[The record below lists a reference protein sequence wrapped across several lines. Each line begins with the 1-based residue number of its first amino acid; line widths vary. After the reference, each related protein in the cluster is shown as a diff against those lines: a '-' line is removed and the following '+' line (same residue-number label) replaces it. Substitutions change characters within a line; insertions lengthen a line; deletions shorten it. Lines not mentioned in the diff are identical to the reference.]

1 MNIQRN
7 SFAVLPTNLNRSV
20 MKTNIQKQNNFN
32 IDEKNDF
39 KDMLLLMIK
48 LSNEKKIM
56 KALGNIDAKIPKSD
70 TEPSMNKNNDNN
82 KESCQTDSEKKMDT
96 HSMNSTNDDLNA
108 EELEAISIKL
118 TAKILGINE
127 KEIFF

>member
-1 MNIQRN
+1 MNIQKN
-7 SFAVLPTNLNRSV
+7 SFAVLPTNLNRSL
-20 MKTNIQKQNNFN
+20 MKTNIQKQINLN

-56 KALGNIDAKIPKSD
+56 QALGNVDAKIPKTD
-70 TEPSMNKNNDNN
+70 KEPIYKNNDNN
-82 KESCQTDSEKKMDT
+82 KESCQTDSTKKMDT
-96 HSMNSTNDDLNA
+96 DSINSTNNELNA
-108 EELEAISIKL
+108 EGLEAISIKL

-127 KEIFF
+127 KENFF

>member
-1 MNIQRN
+1 MYIQKN
-7 SFAVLPTNLNRSV
+7 SFAVFPTNLNRSL
-20 MKTNIQKQNNFN
+20 MKTNIQKQINLN

-56 KALGNIDAKIPKSD
+56 KALGNVDAKIPKTD
-70 TEPSMNKNNDNN
+70 KEPIYKNNDNN
-82 KESCQTDSEKKMDT
+82 KESCQTDSAKKMDT
-96 HSMNSTNDDLNA
+96 DYINSTNNELNA
-108 EELEAISIKL
+108 EEAISIKL

-127 KEIFF
+127 KENFF

>member
-1 MNIQRN
+1 MNIQKN
-7 SFAVLPTNLNRSV
+7 SFAVLPTNLNRSL
-20 MKTNIQKQNNFN
+20 MKTKIQKQINLN

-56 KALGNIDAKIPKSD
+56 KALGSVDAKIPKTD
-70 TEPSMNKNNDNN
+70 TEPIYKNNDNN
-82 KESCQTDSEKKMDT
+82 KESCQTDSAKKMDT
-96 HSMNSTNDDLNA
+96 DSINSTNIELNA
-108 EELEAISIKL
+108 EGLEAISIKL

-127 KEIFF
+127 KENFF

>member
-1 MNIQRN
+1 MNIQKN
-7 SFAVLPTNLNRSV
+7 SFAVVPTNLYRSL
-20 MKTNIQKQNNFN
+20 MKTNIQKQINLN

-56 KALGNIDAKIPKSD
+56 QALGNVDAKIPKTD
-70 TEPSMNKNNDNN
+70 KEPIYKNNDNN
-82 KESCQTDSEKKMDT
+82 KESCQTDSTKKMDT
-96 HSMNSTNDDLNA
+96 DSINSTNNELNA
-108 EELEAISIKL
+108 EGLEAISIKL

-127 KEIFF
+127 KENFF

>member
-70 TEPSMNKNNDNN
+70 TEPPMNKNNDNN

>member
-1 MNIQRN
+1 MNIQKN

-56 KALGNIDAKIPKSD
+56 KALGSIDAKTPKTD
-70 TEPSMNKNNDNN
+70 KEPINKNDDNN

-96 HSMNSTNDDLNA
+96 DSMNSTNNDINPK
-108 EELEAISIKL
+108 ELEANSINL